1 MYNLQAHGD
10 RASGGESKLDLLGE
24 SPEDNRFVP
33 VIPWVR
39 TLGEC
44 HLPARVGNLGV
55 VPPLQMAWMIRDT
68 SRNQGPEL
76 PMSMLVPRAGVQV
89 GGIPMK
95 SRQVSFHLETDDLPL
110 LMQAVRDRVIPRYEG
125 IPQFLGMTVLKAE
138 AGSRLEIVVTS
149 FWDNNLEG
157 SELEAA
163 RFIEEIVDA
172 TGGNP
177 TQRGFD
183 TLYAQIRNSDG
194 AFDPGSES
202 LSP

>member
-1 MYNLQAHGD
+1 
-10 RASGGESKLDLLGE
+10 
-24 SPEDNRFVP
+24 
-33 VIPWVR
+33 
-39 TLGEC
+39 
-44 HLPARVGNLGV
+44 
-55 VPPLQMAWMIRDT
+55 
-68 SRNQGPEL
+68 
-76 PMSMLVPRAGVQV
+76 
-89 GGIPMK
+89 MK